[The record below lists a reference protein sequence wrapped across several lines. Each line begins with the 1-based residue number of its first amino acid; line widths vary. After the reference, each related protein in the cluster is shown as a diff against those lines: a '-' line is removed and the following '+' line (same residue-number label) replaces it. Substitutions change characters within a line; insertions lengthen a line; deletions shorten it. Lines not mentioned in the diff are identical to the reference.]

1 LAVPRRFEDGGV
13 YLMRASMLAAQDQK
27 AAIHVHGRTLHKSD
41 ASVALF
47 KET

>member
-1 LAVPRRFEDGGV
+1 VVPRRFEDGGV
-13 YLMRASMLAAQDQK
+13 YLVRASMLAEQVQK
-27 AAIHVHGRTLHKSD
+27 AAIHGRTLHKSD